1 MRVTRA
7 VQGQHEKKKGRPL
20 APRFFDRPTQPHPI
34 TPQVLIR
41 RELEEA
47 AKVLGERVRTGDA
60 SPADS
65 FELGVILLRKKLYT
79 SALKSLD
86 RARATWDGAD
96 ADLAQVLNAIGYAN
110 FQLNKL
116 DAAVAAYKEAVALQP
131 GYVIAW
137 NNLGDAHEKRG
148 DWGDALDAYTAT
160 LALDPGNAVAKARAE
175 ACKARAEAAKSVK

>member
-1 MRVTRA
+1 MRSEGLERERAPQADLATRP
-7 VQGQHEKKKGRPL
+7 PL
-20 APRFFDRPTQPHPI
+20 DI
-34 TPQVLIR
+34 PQVLIR

-86 RARATWDGAD
+86 RARATWDGPD
-96 ADLAQVLNAIGYAN
+96 ADLAQVLNAVGFAN

-116 DAAVAAYKEAVALQP
+116 DAAIAAYGEAVALQP
-131 GYVIAW
+131 GYVICW
-137 NNLGDAHEKRG
+137 NNLGDAREKRG
-148 DWGDALDAYTAT
+148 EWAEALKAYEAA
-160 LALDPGNAVAKARAE
+160 LALEPGNAVAKARSD
-175 ACKARAEAAKSVK
+175 ACRARLVATGGSS